1 MKRNNTV
8 LRSLLISL
16 ILLVV
21 IFVSITSAGTKYV
34 TKGSYPFATTEEY
47 LKQAINYI
55 ISGDN
60 EALAKLIAAGVVG
73 ILEDGTVVYMEGAT
87 WTLVEFRFPGKT
99 QKFWTVMEALSE
111 VK

>member
-8 LRSLLISL
+8 LRTLLISL
-16 ILLVV
+16 ILVV
-21 IFVSITSAGTKYV
+21 IFVSMASADTKYV
-34 TKGSYPFATTEEY
+34 TKGGYPFATTKEY

>member
-8 LRSLLISL
+8 LRTLLISL
-16 ILLVV
+16 ILVV
-21 IFVSITSAGTKYV
+21 IFVSITSASTKYV
-34 TKGSYPFATTEEY
+34 TKGGYPFATTKEY
-47 LKQAINYI
+47 LKQAISYI

-99 QKFWTVMEALSE
+99 KKFWTVMEALSE